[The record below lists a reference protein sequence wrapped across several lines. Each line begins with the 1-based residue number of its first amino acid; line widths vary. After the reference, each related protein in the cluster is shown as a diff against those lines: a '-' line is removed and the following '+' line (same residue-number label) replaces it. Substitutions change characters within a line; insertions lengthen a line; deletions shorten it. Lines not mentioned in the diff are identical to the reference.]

1 MHVDVISAEGACYSC
16 VPCAASESAAAQ
28 GASESTAGLGASES
42 IAALGASASAA
53 TCASESA
60 AIAEALHTFTHESGA
75 SRCFFRY
82 CTTVTPLVAPVPV
95 SLADPSGGPVVPRAS
110 TVLPCPAAPS
120 GALSALH
127 LPSFST
133 NLVSNTF
140 LHDVWV
146 DTFFPGRQRVAICTC
161 SWTGRYRATF
171 TRQPGSSLYTLT
183 TASAQVAASG
193 QVAVSSQVSGSGQ
206 LAVSCSCRVLSHQ
219 TLLWHHHLG
228 HPSLLRLRSMNSRL
242 LVSGL
247 PRSLPPLPR
256 SLAPPCLP
264 CVEGRQRA
272 APHSSSF
279 PLTTAPLQT
288 LHMDQSGRLQ
298 CFDPL
303 DPRYSSPAA
312 RAVLARPSSLAS
324 ALLAGFCRDEGIIQS
339 FMLPA
344 SPHQNGIAEHRSG
357 LIMEV
362 ARTSIIHAAAPHFL
376 WPFAVQYAAH
386 QLNH

>member
-16 VPCAASESAAAQ
+16 VPCAASEPADAQ
-28 GASESTAGLGASES
+28 GASESAAGLGASES
-42 IAALGASASAA
+42 TAALGASASAA

-146 DTFFPGRQRVAICTC
+146 DTFIPGRQRVAICTC

-183 TASAQVAASG
+183 TASAQVAAS
-193 QVAVSSQVSGSGQ
+193 VSVDWTASVDTSAS
-206 LAVSCSCRVLSHQ
+206 
-219 TLLWHHHLG
+219 
-228 HPSLLRLRSMNSRL
+228 P
-242 LVSGL
+242 
-247 PRSLPPLPR
+247 
-256 SLAPPCLP
+256 
-264 CVEGRQRA
+264 RA

-312 RAVLARPSSLAS
+312 RAVLARPSSLPS